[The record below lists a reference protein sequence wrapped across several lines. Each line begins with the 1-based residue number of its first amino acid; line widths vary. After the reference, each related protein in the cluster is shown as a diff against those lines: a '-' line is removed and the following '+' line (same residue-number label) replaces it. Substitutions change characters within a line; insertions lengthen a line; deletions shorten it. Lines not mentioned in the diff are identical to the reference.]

1 MKKNVQIGEKYL
13 VEIED
18 YLHREGF
25 KKLTEAEVFLPEW
38 KYSIE
43 SCRQIIKERSKDEIS
58 VL

>member
-1 MKKNVQIGEKYL
+1 MKRSEAKRINDFN
-13 VEIED
+13 EIED

-25 KKLTEAEVFLPEW
+25 KKLTEAETYLPEW